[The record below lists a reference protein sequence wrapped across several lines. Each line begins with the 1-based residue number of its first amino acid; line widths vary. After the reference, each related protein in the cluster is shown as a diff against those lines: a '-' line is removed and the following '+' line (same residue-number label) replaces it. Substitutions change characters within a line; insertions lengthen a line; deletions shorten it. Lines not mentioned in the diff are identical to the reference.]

1 MRTLRFEPQKWGVH
15 AVRVADC
22 WESGGWS
29 GPPVAGQGTFS
40 PTSSDTSR
48 FAGGG
53 GSGTLPA
60 VKSFPVRRVVA
71 IVSPWLAAFCLVA
84 EPLKPVALWP
94 APAPGDQGGL
104 PEEKDT
110 SEPGKGLV
118 AGRPLIRLGN
128 VSTPTLQV
136 FRPPADKDTGA
147 SVLVCPGVGYSILA
161 LDLEGTEICEWLN
174 SIGVTGVLVKYRVP
188 KREGQPIHS
197 APLQDAQRA
206 LGLTRFHAK
215 EWGLDP
221 ARIGILGF
229 SAGGH
234 LAAVASNNHRERSY
248 PVVDDADKVSC
259 RPDFTVLIYPAY
271 LTDKDKNDQLRPEL
285 SVVSDTPQT
294 FIAISQDDPVRVENA
309 LGYATA
315 LQKAKVPMELHIYP
329 TGGHGYGLRRTSEDV
344 TTWPARLGD
353 WMKSRKLLERK

>member
-1 MRTLRFEPQKWGVH
+1 M
-15 AVRVADC
+15 
-22 WESGGWS
+22 
-29 GPPVAGQGTFS
+29 
-40 PTSSDTSR
+40 
-48 FAGGG
+48 
-53 GSGTLPA
+53 PA

-84 EPLKPVALWP
+84 EPLKPVALWS
-94 APAPGDQGGL
+94 ATAPGDQRGL
-104 PEEKDT
+104 SEEKDT

-147 SVLVCPGVGYSILA
+147 SVLVCPGGGYSILA
-161 LDLEGTEICEWLN
+161 LDLEGTEVCEWLN

-188 KREGQPIHS
+188 KREGRPAHS

-248 PVVDDADKVSC
+248 PVVDNADKVSC

-271 LTDKDKNDQLRPEL
+271 LTDKDKNDSVRPEL
-285 SVVSDTPQT
+285 PVVSDTPQT
-294 FIAISQDDPVRVENA
+294 FIAMSQDDPVRVENV

-329 TGGHGYGLRRTSEDV
+329 TGGHGYGLRRTTEDV

>member
-1 MRTLRFEPQKWGVH
+1 MR
-15 AVRVADC
+15 RV
-22 WESGGWS
+22 SRILGKVGWS

-94 APAPGDQGGL
+94 ATAPGDQGGL

-147 SVLVCPGVGYSILA
+147 SVLVCPGGGYTILA

-188 KREGQPIHS
+188 KREGRPAHS

-271 LTDKDKNDQLRPEL
+271 LTDKDKNDQVRPEL
-285 SVVSDTPQT
+285 PVASDTPQT
-294 FIAISQDDPVRVENA
+294 FIAMSQDDPVRVENA
-309 LGYATA
+309 LGYATD